1 MLAAP
6 EDGGVRLAAGS
17 RECPELELTP
27 EPEPPH
33 IELMLAM
40 PRPKVMMRLYSS
52 LAQIGLRRIVLTNA
66 VRVEKPYFSSHA
78 VERAKYLPELQDGL
92 EQAVSTRLP
101 EVRVEQRLKPFVED
115 SLDGLFPDGLLRLL
129 CHPGEGSKSVS
140 EAVRR
145 APTPPR
151 GVVLAVGPEGG
162 WVDFELEM
170 LERKGFQRVS
180 LGTRIFSTDVA
191 VLALTTLAADALAEI
206 GAVPLPHEGPPG
218 RPGLRF
224 GSASRLP
231 GTSAPSVSFSS
242 GSRPCPSLRATS
254 ASSAALSAPH
264 VPTCAFHGAGIRS

>member
-1 MLAAP
+1 MNLVLLAAEEVDKALRGEDGLCIKLP
-6 EDGGVRLAAGS
+6 REDRRAKHITGVLKPAPGASIRVGVIGRGVGAARVTLLEDGGVRLAAGS
-17 RECPELELTP
+17 QDCPELELTP
-27 EPEPPH
+27 EPEAPH

-78 VERAKYLPELQDGL
+78 VERSKYLPELQDGL

-115 SLDGLFPDGLLRLL
+115 QLDGLFPEGLLRLL
-129 CHPGEGSKSVS
+129 CHPGEGASSVA

-151 GVVLAVGPEGG
+151 GILLAVGPEGG

-191 VLALTTLAADALAEI
+191 VLALTSLAADALAEI
-206 GAVPLPHEGPPG
+206 GAVPLPQEG
-218 RPGLRF
+218 
-224 GSASRLP
+224 A
-231 GTSAPSVSFSS
+231 
-242 GSRPCPSLRATS
+242 
-254 ASSAALSAPH
+254 
-264 VPTCAFHGAGIRS
+264 